1 MFQKHFRG
9 PVVGSGSVYG
19 AYNMINT
26 LKSHLKLDDLA
37 EAILVSIDEGR
48 RLSGNESRS
57 SFYRALAAG
66 ELDAVK
72 RGRRTLVTMDSIRR
86 RLRSLPKATFGLPDS
101 IENASSQNAGAQ
113 S

>member
-1 MFQKHFRG
+1 MT
-9 PVVGSGSVYG
+9 
-19 AYNMINT
+19 IT
-26 LKSHLKLDDLA
+26 LKNMPKSAELN

-86 RLRSLPKATFGLPDS
+86 RLSSLPRATFGLPAS
-101 IENASSQNAGAQ
+101 IENSSSKDAGAQ